1 MSKLS
6 ASPIAPI
13 AACAALLIAAAPAA
27 ATVLG
32 PHAGDCRGGGRPAML
47 VKIIG
52 LKSRT
57 GILRVQA
64 YDDPARFFEKGSYIE
79 RIEVRPPAA
88 GPIEVCVPVARGG
101 TYAVSVRHDI
111 NGTGHAD
118 LSDGGGTSGNPN
130 VSMMDVL
137 FKRRPSP
144 EQVAVR
150 VAGITPVPVILN
162 YVQGSSVRP
171 LAAAE
176 R

>member
-13 AACAALLIAAAPAA
+13 AAFIALLAAAAPAA

-32 PHAGDCRGGGRPAML
+32 PHAAECRGGRPAML
-47 VKIIG
+47 VRIIG
-52 LKSRT
+52 LKART

-111 NGTGHAD
+111 DGTGHAD

-150 VAGITPVPVILN
+150 VAGVTPVPVILN